1 MTQLVTAG
9 ETKKKETKTK
19 KCATPWD
26 AYSSTP
32 GERSTIPYYSVKDF
46 TCTSNFSDAG
56 VAAAAN
62 MVAAQADAAGA
73 PMGDAVDDR
82 VPLVT
87 LQRQELFII
96 GGSNGFRTGILDHQA
111 VLGG

>member
-56 VAAAAN
+56 VAAAA
-62 MVAAQADAAGA
+62 VAGARARGDAAG
-73 PMGDAVDDR
+73 GCS
-82 VPLVT
+82 T
-87 LQRQELFII
+87 KQ
-96 GGSNGFRTGILDHQA
+96 
-111 VLGG
+111 